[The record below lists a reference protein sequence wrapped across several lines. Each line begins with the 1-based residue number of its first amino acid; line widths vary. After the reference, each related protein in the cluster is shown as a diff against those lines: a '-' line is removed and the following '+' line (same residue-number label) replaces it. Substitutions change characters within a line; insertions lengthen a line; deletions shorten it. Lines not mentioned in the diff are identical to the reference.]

1 MAWNMS
7 ASKRRALVKLQ
18 LRDKNGRWIEM
29 GRGVKWYSSKRKK
42 EIGGTVVGSQGEY
55 ALVRLNKENPTHEP
69 ALVKVPARHIEVV
82 SSKATL
88 SDPNAEKSNLE
99 TPEFEEPEA
108 VGRKQSNAF
117 IKPSDTPEDYS
128 ISETS
133 DGNTYISRK
142 DGEQLYFPARS
153 LDVGDELIAPDGA
166 DETKPFSMGKA
177 WAKKGAERLNTAGP
191 KTGKVISIEGD
202 RYAIVQLPEG
212 HTVDD
217 KKNPGEQ
224 TDKVTVGLSN
234 SVIKLTPGLKAAL
247 AGKLEDN
254 FADTSQD
261 DGEEEEVDPNS
272 DDAQSDHIGREV
284 TDEQLAKEDEDED
297 FQEPEEKPTKS
308 VATLRGKALDELEFG
323 VENMEADGTDPGVR
337 IKGTKVEI
345 YDYDDAIRTIDGPL
359 GVAEDNM
366 MYPEEMTAAERTAAR
381 SKIRG
386 LSALKAFIEEEQENE
401 AAASEAPQSAE
412 NTESSPEAAS
422 PAADAPEA
430 PEQAADGALN
440 ENGLTADDQKL
451 ADGYVR
457 MAKRADDKGEFEAAD
472 RYQAMAD
479 ALFQKGEAQ
488 KNAPEAPEEAPEAP
502 AEPEPVEQPAPKLVE
517 PTDPVGTD
525 PKSVAKSLTKL
536 QKAMIVAMRDHGWNS
551 GSKNRD
557 IRTGAV
563 RNSLQERGL
572 IRFGSSKDNEPAFII
587 TDEGTAVADVLS
599 PPATSETS
607 KPELPPLVEGEE
619 LELPIPGL
627 KKQGKRADKSAQHL
641 KTLEGLD
648 KGDRVSHTNA
658 HDETSTYQKH
668 EDGTWDLLDPEDDWE
683 DQSPLE
689 EALTADQIAQRH
701 KRGELVVS
709 TVEEQEEALREE
721 SYKNSDEGG
730 KKYFDKNREPK
741 RDPKVVENR
750 DLPKTQTTKERD
762 EQEANSA
769 DKPWSAE
776 EIQSDIREWFDFA
789 QAVKDGDTR
798 AIETMANNKRTGDE
812 ETTIVVNDKGQPVD
826 VTLTYNDDGD
836 PVVRLSNFDDS
847 KDIYGDFEIDKSVM
861 SKQLSTLI
869 HESINADDI
878 AAAVAERNGSS
889 DIEETEFAPVISRYA
904 GHGKGTL
911 TKAISEDPDAGV
923 EINGNTADVTD
934 LDKAQDFLRDL
945 VNEIQ
950 SKISDPKTGRSI
962 KISLNAAMRDIN
974 ALLADVNKKQFE
986 RDGKYRPNR
995 ALRDEPVAGTP
1006 ELDAVEPVDPDFK
1019 AAEDRYNKF
1028 ADEAQNLPG
1037 SDPRRA
1043 AWDSAMDNGHQ
1054 STLEGIERFSKEWYE
1069 IVNSSYTSALND
1081 LEGEASTP
1089 PMPVYPD
1096 TVDPNQFP
1104 YEFVPRG
1111 TIITHSKT
1119 GKPRVVVNSSRQGG
1133 NTPRDHITTRNM
1145 RDGKPFGP
1153 VLENA
1158 PGDFDE
1164 RDELQRLVDEP
1175 ETSAPE
1181 VDAPAAESGPKT
1193 SIDAWRD
1200 SLDEITEATGDPTFK
1215 DAGNW
1220 ITAAIQ
1226 SLNGLDGNPSVVA
1239 DREEFD
1245 ALPGKKLFRGVAA
1258 EADSERFMAGPNWVG
1273 AGGSGSGIYTS
1284 TNKFRGETFK
1294 RADGGAL
1301 MEMKLS
1307 EGANIVDG
1315 DALDQE
1321 RKRDLEKAIAED
1333 DAVGQFL
1340 AEGDLG
1346 RYASAR
1352 GLDGYSLTPNDQ
1364 YDDDEEFVVLTNRNA
1379 VSVLGNPVKTAEDV
1393 PEEGADAPE
1402 ADAPEAPEAPE
1413 VVDASEAD
1421 APGLDENGLTPEEQR
1436 DLEVAREE
1444 ANLGG
1449 QVDSDTESTK
1459 AYQKAIDDIL
1469 ETGRRRLAGE
1479 DTASTPE
1486 EVSDTVEE
1494 SEWVNPLDAL
1504 DIVRREPMAIDGES
1518 YPPTQQQ
1525 QDVID
1530 AVLAGLDTK
1539 VQAMAGTGKTST
1551 LVALSRRI
1559 KEHGKQA
1566 IYIAFNKTVQTEA
1579 EERMEGL
1586 PVEAKTGHGVAY
1598 QWALKN
1604 APHLIARLN
1613 GTDFSRPIK
1622 FDKNGK
1628 PSDWAVKKPITA
1640 AYRIAGMLNISN
1652 GDIKDENGN
1661 DLKANTTV
1669 LAVKKTVES
1678 FALSDKDEV
1687 DLAHIPESFEIREE
1701 DQQKIVDLAKEYWN
1715 DLTKEDGNF
1724 RITHDVYRKQWA
1736 LSRPDLTDGSG
1747 GNKAGANILYIDEAQ
1762 DTPPVLAKVVADQK
1776 MQKVIVGDP
1785 NQAIYAFAENID
1797 YLSEADGDVELP
1809 LNKSWRF
1816 GPEVADIGN
1825 RFLQVLGS
1833 KDRVVGGG
1841 GESQIVYGMEDADA
1855 VLVRTNAGMVNAIL
1869 QEVRN
1874 GRRVSAP
1881 KGTRENLD
1889 SLTRTVQGL
1898 MAADPIDNPHD
1909 DLIGFKN
1916 WGEVLNAYNNGDNNV
1931 SMIVK
1936 LYDVVDAYSLARL
1949 TGEEIANL
1957 KKRKMEDAVK
1967 AVDNLVITVPKSET
1981 IEITQEGGRTWLSP
1995 VEVHPDKKMAEKWTG
2010 NAKKYAVK
2018 NFSQELGKV
2027 RAPEAFDKSLPWSQQ
2042 MEEYHRQGGLGKLGF
2057 RFDSG
2062 SGRWYTDDAEA
2073 AQKIRSFTGEF
2084 DVTVSTAHKS
2094 KGLEW
2099 DRVRIGDDFFV
2110 PKEKDGQVEMVEDG
2124 ELKLGYVA
2132 VTRAAKELDPG
2143 PLSWVFDSQYSDPNG
2158 GDLTKQRPVATPD
2171 ETQDVVPESPA
2182 VEDTTPAPEQVTEEA
2197 PIETTP
2203 DTEEALE
2210 DVAEDSL
2217 YDDDGL
2223 SPTEA
2228 ARVAELDQQMADIYS
2243 GKSDADLKPVEN
2255 EWNDILAHGE
2265 RRKKGEDLPEYENPV
2280 DVEDAPEVAPEPEA
2294 VPEPVVEE
2302 APAPEEIPEPVVE
2315 PTPEPEVAPEPEYDA
2330 EGLTAAERARTD
2342 ALEQAIYDAYRARKQ
2357 ETAKHLDTELQEI
2370 LARGAERL
2378 KPKKPA
2384 PAPAPVESADKPK
2397 RGRRDFSNVPVHDA
2411 NGAQIKAG
2419 DTIGHKRL
2427 GPVVVTGFLPAAGR
2441 VTYIDPSTNKEAS
2454 VKGAAISIIS
2464 EDVATSSEVTKVTGE
2479 PGDRFTDLTTG
2490 KQGFYGAN
2498 GEPIIVGQRVTTSDG
2513 RSGLV
2518 KSVYTAKS
2526 GVAWIPVQWDDNGKI
2541 TRIYGNLL
2549 SLEGGSGGNGG
2560 GGSPEPEAPE
2570 PTAPEAPE
2578 VPETPSVPEVAPAL
2592 SIKDSVENYSGT
2604 EGFAS
2609 SYDPETFSGNPLSAL
2624 GIRRFEEITQNWS
2637 ELRRDMVTQY
2647 DKGADGSTLTHG
2659 VKVWAA
2665 DTGEYM
2671 GLVQNVEVYADDI
2684 SIRIRKTTERY
2695 EREKTGPNYDPDY
2708 HSKTTVY
2715 DPKELISKPPTLWDG
2730 SYVDFSQA
2738 ESVEELNSLLFK
2750 NYPSVHFNI
2759 AEDLELKQAK
2769 LLAKAISA
2777 NFRKF
2782 PMLENS
2788 MNEVTTVTP
2797 DDNSIASLG
2806 SIIPS
2811 VAIFSDQHLNINPY
2825 SAAEFRQHVNDGRG
2839 GWFND
2844 VPNGKQADY
2853 IVTHE
2858 MGHALDGLTGW
2869 TGSARVYELLREYLA
2884 EQGITGLSN
2893 SELAKYLVD
2902 NGMISEYSAE
2912 MWNRGID
2919 SDEMVAEAFAD
2930 VEINGINA
2938 KPVNKMIHK
2947 ELMTRLE
2954 GMMQG

>member
-42 EIGGTVVGSQGEY
+42 EIGGTVVGSQGDY

-88 SDPNAEKSNLE
+88 SDPKAPKSNLE

-191 KTGKVISIEGD
+191 KTGKVIAIEGD

-247 AGKLEDN
+247 GNKLEDN
-254 FADTSQD
+254 FSDTSQD
-261 DGEEEEVDPNS
+261 DGEEMEIDPDS
-272 DDAQSDHIGREV
+272 DEAQSDHIGREV
-284 TDEQLAKEDEDED
+284 TDEQLAEEDDDEDLQDED
-297 FQEPEEKPTKS
+297 APVDEDLPLAEE
-308 VATLRGKALDELEFG
+308 VD
-323 VENMEADGTDPGVR
+323 
-337 IKGTKVEI
+337 
-345 YDYDDAIRTIDGPL
+345 
-359 GVAEDNM
+359 
-366 MYPEEMTAAERTAAR
+366 
-381 SKIRG
+381 
-386 LSALKAFIEEEQENE
+386 
-401 AAASEAPQSAE
+401 
-412 NTESSPEAAS
+412 PEAKA
-422 PAADAPEA
+422 AADAELA
-430 PEQAADGALN
+430 RRVAEREEKRKALGDQYD
-440 ENGLTADDQKL
+440 ENGLTDDENKMIT
-451 ADGYVR
+451 AYER
-457 MAKRADDKGEFEAAD
+457 MANRAAD
-472 RYQAMAD
+472 KFDDEGAGKFFAKAEDLRATGKRR
-479 ALFQKGEAQ
+479 LGVTKEEAEAE
-488 KNAPEAPEEAPEAP
+488 KVTPEPSTAPESAPEPEKAPEVTSEPVEAPEAAPEAPEEEPEFLNPGEGMPTLFSTTVRGNTRSELEFFDESARTSEIDQGYRMNGNKFEVYDFDKAIRAIDNGIDIWNDKKESGAEGGYGGESP
-502 AEPEPVEQPAPKLVE
+502 ARVKAVLKGLADLDAKVKEAKAEIDGESEAEEEIPAAEPAVESPAPSPKPTRGETPKLVE
-517 PTDPVGTD
+517 PTDPLEPGTRVKVANNGLHGSNTADRYFVLGQDDENVYVIHAQFGKDDKIGPVTDNGNVKKYPLSRVTPVPHVGKVRLKDSWLHAFNEYIGGKDSETVET
-525 PKSVAKSLTKL
+525 PSAPESVAK
-536 QKAMIVAMRDHGWNS
+536 A
-551 GSKNRD
+551 
-557 IRTGAV
+557 
-563 RNSLQERGL
+563 
-572 IRFGSSKDNEPAFII
+572 
-587 TDEGTAVADVLS
+587 
-599 PPATSETS
+599 
-607 KPELPPLVEGEE
+607 PELPPLMEGEE
-619 LELPIPGL
+619 LELPIPGIS
-627 KKQGKRADKSAQHL
+627 KQGKRTDKSAQHL
-641 KTLEGLD
+641 KTLDGLEE
-648 KGDRVSHTNA
+648 GDRVSYTNA

-668 EDGTWDLLDPEDDWE
+668 PDGTWDLLDPEDPDE

-709 TVEEQEEALREE
+709 TVEDQEEALREE

-730 KKYFDKNREPK
+730 KKYFDKNPEPK

-750 DLPKTQTTKERD
+750 ELPKTQTTKERD

-798 AIETMANNKRTGDE
+798 AVETMANNKRTGDE

-861 SKQLSTLI
+861 PKHLSTLI
-869 HESINADDI
+869 HEAINADDI
-878 AAAVAERNGSS
+878 AAAITERNGAT
-889 DIEETEFAPVISRYA
+889 DRELDKREADVPAPLISRYA
-904 GHGKGTL
+904 GDAKGTL
-911 TKAISEDPDAGV
+911 VKAIAADPDSGI
-923 EINGNTADVTD
+923 EMENGYANVTD
-934 LDKAQDFLRDL
+934 IDKAQDFLRDL
-945 VNEIQ
+945 IGDVQ
-950 SKISDPKTGRSI
+950 AKIDDPAARKAGKVHNNSVIRDLRGL
-962 KISLNAAMRDIN
+962 LN
-974 ALLADVNKKQFE
+974 DVNDKQFN
-986 RDGKYRPNR
+986 RDGSPRPNR
-995 ALRDEPVAGTP
+995 SLRDEPVAGTP

-1054 STLEGIERFSKEWYE
+1054 STLEGVERFSKEWYE

-1081 LEGEASTP
+1081 LEASPEKPLLNGEEG
-1089 PMPVYPD
+1089 Y
-1096 TVDPNQFP
+1096 
-1104 YEFVPRG
+1104 VPIDGRG
-1111 TIITHSKT
+1111 
-1119 GKPRVVVNSSRQGG
+1119 
-1133 NTPRDHITTRNM
+1133 
-1145 RDGKPFGP
+1145 
-1153 VLENA
+1153 L
-1158 PGDFDE
+1158 
-1164 RDELQRLVDEP
+1164 
-1175 ETSAPE
+1175 
-1181 VDAPAAESGPKT
+1181 KT
-1193 SIDAWRD
+1193 SIDAWKD
-1200 SLDEITEATGDPTFK
+1200 SLDEITEATGDPAFK

-1226 SLNGLDGNPSVVA
+1226 SLNGLDGNPSVAA

-1315 DALDQE
+1315 DALEQE

-1364 YDDDEEFVVLTNRNA
+1364 YDDDEEFIVLTNRGA
-1379 VSVLGNPVKTAEDV
+1379 VSVLGNPVESAQDV
-1393 PEEGADAPE
+1393 PEEGSE
-1402 ADAPEAPEAPE
+1402 APEAPEAEAPE
-1413 VVDASEAD
+1413 
-1421 APGLDENGLTPEEQR
+1421 LDEN
-1436 DLEVAREE
+1436 
-1444 ANLGG
+1444 
-1449 QVDSDTESTK
+1449 VD
-1459 AYQKAIDDIL
+1459 
-1469 ETGRRRLAGE
+1469 
-1479 DTASTPE
+1479 STPE

-1494 SEWVNPLDAL
+1494 SASDNPLDAM
-1504 DIVRREPMAIDGES
+1504 DIVRREPMAIDGET

-1579 EERMEGL
+1579 EDRMEGL

-1661 DLKANTTV
+1661 DLKATTTV

-1816 GPEVADIGN
+1816 GPQVADIGN

-1898 MAADPIDNPHD
+1898 MAGDPIDNPHD

-1995 VEVHPDKKMAEKWTG
+1995 VEVHPDKKMADKWTG

-2057 RFDSG
+2057 RFDSR

-2158 GDLTKQRPVATPD
+2158 GDPTKQRPVATPD
-2171 ETQDVVPESPA
+2171 ETQDVVPKSPA

-2210 DVAEDSL
+2210 EVAEDSL

-2223 SPTEA
+2223 TPTEA
-2228 ARVAELDQQMADIYS
+2228 SRVAELDQQMADIYS

-2280 DVEDAPEVAPEPEA
+2280 DVEEVPEAAPEPEA
-2294 VPEPVVEE
+2294 VPVPEPAVEE
-2302 APAPEEIPEPVVE
+2302 APEPEEIPAPVA
-2315 PTPEPEVAPEPEYDA
+2315 EVAPEPEYDA
-2330 EGLTAAERARTD
+2330 EGLTSSERSRAD
-2342 ALEQAIYDAYRARKQ
+2342 ALEQAIYDAYRARKS
-2357 ETAKHLDTELQEI
+2357 ETARHLDTELQEI
-2370 LARGAERL
+2370 LTRGAERL
-2378 KPKKPA
+2378 KPKK

-2411 NGAQIKAG
+2411 NGTQIKAG

-2464 EDVATSSEVTKVTGE
+2464 EDVAASPEATKITGE

-2490 KQGFYGAN
+2490 KQGFYGAS

-2541 TRIYGNLL
+2541 TRVYGNLL
-2549 SLEGGSGGNGG
+2549 SLEGGSDGGNGG

-2570 PTAPEAPE
+2570 PTAPE

-2592 SIKDSVENYSGT
+2592 SIQDSVENYSGT

-2609 SYDPETFSGNPLSAL
+2609 SYSPETFSGNALSAS
-2624 GIRRFEEITQNWS
+2624 GIRRFEEIVEDWS

-2647 DKGADGSTLTHG
+2647 AKGADGSVLTHG
-2659 VKVWAA
+2659 AKTWNAK
-2665 DTGEYM
+2665 TGEYV
-2671 GLVQNVEVYADDI
+2671 GLVQNVEVYDDDI
-2684 SIRIRKTTERY
+2684 SIRIVKTTAQY
-2695 EREKTGPNYDPDY
+2695 AAEKSRPDYDSDY
-2708 HSKTTVY
+2708 HSRSAVH
-2715 DPKELISKPPTLWDG
+2715 DPRDLISKPPTLWNG
-2730 SYVDFSQA
+2730 SYVDFTKAGSVA
-2738 ESVEELNSLLFK
+2738 EINATLFQH
-2750 NYPSVHFNI
+2750 YPSVHFNI
-2759 AEDLELKQAK
+2759 SENLQLVQAK

-2782 PMLENS
+2782 PMLETS
-2788 MNEVTTVTP
+2788 MNEVTTDRP
-2797 DDNSIASLG
+2797 DDGSIASLA
-2806 SIIPS
+2806 SIKPTS
-2811 VAIFSDQHLNINPY
+2811 AVFSDQSLNINPY
-2825 SAAEFRQHVNDGRG
+2825 SVVDFKQVVNDGRG

-2853 IVTHE
+2853 IITHE

-2884 EQGITGLSN
+2884 AEGVTGLSN
-2893 SELAKYLVD
+2893 AELAKYLVSR
-2902 NGMISEYSAE
+2902 GMISEYSAE
-2912 MWNRGID
+2912 SWQQGID
-2919 SDEMVAEAFAD
+2919 PDEMVAEAFAD